1 MDSPDTDFPVGYG
14 DITAAAKILR
24 GVAVRTPLL
33 ENRALNERTG
43 GRLFFKPEPMQVT
56 GSFKFRGAYNHISQL
71 DDATRQKGVIAYS
84 SGNHAQ
90 GVAAAAHYCGAPAL
104 ILMPEDAPTVKMQG
118 TAAWGPE
125 IVTFDRWGEEPRETI
140 AARLAEERGLAMV
153 RPYDDRLIMA
163 GQGTTGL
170 EIIEQL
176 AERNLEPTRVLVPC
190 GGGGLTAGVATAVK
204 HHCPGSAVHTVEP
217 LGFDDT
223 ARSIASQSRQGNETG
238 GGSFCDALL
247 APEPGELTFQVN
259 RRLCSGGLTVSDDE
273 VAVAMA
279 AAFTHLKLVVEPGG
293 AVALAAALAGKLDLS
308 GGITVIVLSGGN
320 VDPSMFAEILG
331 RS

>member
-1 MDSPDTDFPVGYG
+1 MDSPDTDSPVGYE

-43 GRLFFKPEPMQVT
+43 GRLFFKPEPLQVT

-90 GVAAAAHYCGAPAL
+90 GVAAPAHYCGAPAL

-118 TAAWGPE
+118 TAAWAPE

-204 HHCPGSAVHTVEP
+204 HHCPGSALHTVEP

-308 GGITVIVLSGGN
+308 GGVTVIVLSGGN

>member
-125 IVTFDRWGEEPRETI
+125 IVTFDRWGEEPR
-140 AARLAEERGLAMV
+140 
-153 RPYDDRLIMA
+153 
-163 GQGTTGL
+163 
-170 EIIEQL
+170 
-176 AERNLEPTRVLVPC
+176 
-190 GGGGLTAGVATAVK
+190 
-204 HHCPGSAVHTVEP
+204 
-217 LGFDDT
+217 
-223 ARSIASQSRQGNETG
+223 
-238 GGSFCDALL
+238 
-247 APEPGELTFQVN
+247 
-259 RRLCSGGLTVSDDE
+259 
-273 VAVAMA
+273 
-279 AAFTHLKLVVEPGG
+279 
-293 AVALAAALAGKLDLS
+293 
-308 GGITVIVLSGGN
+308 
-320 VDPSMFAEILG
+320 
-331 RS
+331 